1 MQKTAFRWCVWPVM
15 VGSIIDGKNT
25 ANSLP
30 KSSISVMKVSVA
42 FKWISKQCQILEK
55 EQPSPEKQFAGK
67 KKKHLDDVTSHS
79 SERLLHHYIP

>member
-67 KKKHLDDVTSHS
+67 KN
-79 SERLLHHYIP
+79 I

>member
-30 KSSISVMKVSVA
+30 ESSISVMKVSIA
-42 FKWISKQCQILEK
+42 FKWISKQCQISEK
-55 EQPSPEKQFAGK
+55 EQRSPEKQFAGK
-67 KKKHLDDVTSHS
+67 KNHLDDVTSHS